1 MECVLQWLAQLELV
15 ACLTQALLART
26 DLPKNA
32 TLATHDS
39 TSVQKMMTASCTLII
54 FVIQREILLSVD
66 IVPHRNM
73 NLFLLFF
80 SALGKRRQGL
90 RV

>member
-39 TSVQKMMTASCTLII
+39 TSLQKMMTAFCTLII
-54 FVIQREILLSVD
+54 FVIQHENLLSVD

-80 SALGKRRQGL
+80 FALRKRRQRL
-90 RV
+90 PV